1 MLHILT
7 ALYKHFET
15 FMLDCTD
22 DMYLNYTFE
31 EEFGEDISSILS
43 KRIALKVSQSVVS
56 LASFDGDCTA
66 VWPYVHLYLFSWY

>member
-1 MLHILT
+1 
-7 ALYKHFET
+7 
-15 FMLDCTD
+15 MLDCTD